1 MSKQRFTQIFRR
13 IALAA
18 PLALV
23 LGVLLAN
30 PALAHDTP
38 DGSEWVMADWI
49 FITFA
54 IFAGGALIAFVVALK
69 KGLLSN
75 IEDAKYQV
83 LTIEEQDYYSG

>member
-1 MSKQRFTQIFRR
+1 MSKTRFTKIFRR
-13 IALAA
+13 ITLAA
-18 PLALV
+18 LFALLIGALV
-23 LGVLLAN
+23 AT

-75 IEDAKYQV
+75 VEDAKYQI
-83 LTIEEQDYYSG
+83 LTIDEQDYYSG